1 MGALESRDIHKRYG
15 STAVLRGVSFT
26 ARPGA
31 ITLLAGP
38 NGAGKTT
45 WIRVATGLAR
55 PQAGQ
60 VLFDGQPVPGQR
72 HRLGVVLDHPSVYPH
87 LNGYD
92 NIRCLA
98 GVGSWNRRRIHGAV
112 ESLGLGLEDA
122 RLRRRAGGCSHGEKR
137 LLVLACALIRD
148 PQLLLLD
155 EPSLG
160 ADPLVWQRITNTL
173 KYMRDEGRTVLLTG
187 QSLNTLEALVDDVAV
202 LLDGCVVFHGSLAA
216 LRGRRPPRV
225 EVRVRD
231 PEDVGTLL
239 RVARPLPGAPVG
251 TFSVPCGSRAEAE
264 EVASRVQ
271 ALGIPLLRLEV
282 REDTLEE
289 AFTSLLDA
297 DHGREPRE
305 DAHAG

>member
-1 MGALESRDIHKRYG
+1 MGVLESRDVHKRYG
-15 STAVLRGVSFT
+15 ATAVLRGVSFT

-55 PQAGQ
+55 PQAGE
-60 VLFDGQPVPGQR
+60 VLLDGQPVPGQR

-98 GVGSWNRRRIHGAV
+98 GVGSWDRRRIHEVAGR
-112 ESLGLGLEDA
+112 LGLGLEEA
-122 RLRRRAGGCSHGEKR
+122 RLRRRAGSYSHGQKR
-137 LLVLACALIRD
+137 LLVLACALVRD

-160 ADPLVWQRITNTL
+160 VDAVVWRRITETL
-173 KYMRDEGRTVLLTG
+173 KYLRDEGRTILLTG
-187 QSLNTLEALVDDVAV
+187 QNLNTLEALVDDVAV
-202 LLDGCVVFHGSLAA
+202 LRDGRIVFHGSLAE
-216 LRGRRPPRV
+216 LRGLRPPRV

-231 PEDVGTLL
+231 PERLGTVL
-239 RVARPLPGAPVG
+239 RGAQPVPGAPAG
-251 TFSVPCGSRAEAE
+251 TFAVACGSRAEAE
-264 EVASRVQ
+264 AVACQ
-271 ALGIPLLRLEV
+271 IQGLGIPLLRLEV

-289 AFTSLLDA
+289 AFTSLLQA
-297 DHGREPRE
+297 DGREQKE